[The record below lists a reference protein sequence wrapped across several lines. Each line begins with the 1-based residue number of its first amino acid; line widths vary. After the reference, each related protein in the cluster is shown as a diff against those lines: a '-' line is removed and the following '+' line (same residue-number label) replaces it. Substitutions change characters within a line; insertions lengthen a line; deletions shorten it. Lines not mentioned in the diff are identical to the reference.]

1 MSCIFRG
8 IMQVD
13 LFSND
18 SVLDDRYN
26 AMLFIPMDAGIQLL
40 LQIGICQRISCKA
53 VVFADVKHRQD

>member
-1 MSCIFRG
+1 
-8 IMQVD
+8 MQVD